1 MVERAGCGNPM
12 KILLMGDEFSA
23 QDARRFNFV
32 QEVTPVEQELS
43 RAIEIADRIS
53 QQALLAVQ
61 AIRENARTALTY
73 KWQAAQAKITVTQ
86 QRLYNTEDAK
96 EGVQSSF
103 VGKRAA
109 RFWGR

>member
-1 MVERAGCGNPM
+1 MTGCGATCRMVERAGCGNPM

-61 AIRENARTALTY
+61 AIRENARRSEEHTSELQSRENLVCRLLLE
-73 KWQAAQAKITVTQ
+73 KKI
-86 QRLYNTEDAK
+86 
-96 EGVQSSF
+96 
-103 VGKRAA
+103 
-109 RFWGR
+109 